1 MTTLNIVRE
10 INDDISRKYGLPII
24 QEREEQ
30 SMEKKKPEKIWE
42 RYVRDAGLSW
52 KEQMRQDFDA
62 CINTAGSYEEWRR
75 WGQFATPVC
84 IKP

>member
-1 MTTLNIVRE
+1 MGQN
-10 INDDISRKYGLPII
+10 SRKYGLPII

-30 SMEKKKPEKIWE
+30 SMEKKKPEKIGE